1 MDILELASN
10 DRTKKGST
18 TVLIVKS
25 GSEDDDEKFLMDLI
39 QSSARNNTKR
49 LNNDE
54 VHDQRQQTAIM
65 KRRKAD
71 LTCVVCGGSAF
82 GYNFGQIT
90 CESCK
95 AFFRRTAFHP
105 LEKTKCQNKYG
116 LQCNIRHDNLQKC
129 QRCRLLK
136 CFESGMRK
144 DLISTREEKLNR
156 LKLIEENR
164 RLYPRE
170 IKGEPLEVQIE
181 VNNEVSYQLTKDDWS
196 CLNSIQDAYRS
207 SSLSTPPV
215 SSMFSLELT
224 SDKMLTYMNTLDIQN
239 VNAIRMINFVR
250 QIEDFASLNENDRVT
265 LVKYNSSM
273 AGLMRFS
280 LTFDRTRELWHL
292 DPEDDQTSPVS
303 EAFAE
308 QCKSLFIL
316 CYGYE
321 LFRSVANMLHVL
333 EDLVNKDPIIVQL
346 LVLSMIFLKGLSASD
361 DREAMLYD
369 YQRVFQAHSKY
380 VDLLFRYLAQQS
392 SFEQAAMKMVRVV
405 EVLLKLQNIM
415 RNFQQQVKTKIDVNY
430 INPLMKSLLNLT

>member
-1 MDILELASN
+1 MDIFKLASN
-10 DRTKKGST
+10 DRFKKGST

-25 GSEDDDEKFLMDLI
+25 GSEDDDEKLLMDLI
-39 QSSARNNTKR
+39 HSSARNNTKR
-49 LNNDE
+49 LSNDE
-54 VHDQRQQTAIM
+54 VYNQQQQTAIM

-105 LEKTKCQNKYG
+105 LEKTRCQNKYG
-116 LQCNIRHDNLQKC
+116 LRCNIRHDDIQKC

-136 CFESGMRK
+136 CLESGMRK
-144 DLISTREEKLNR
+144 DLISTREDKLNR
-156 LKLIEENR
+156 LKLLEENR

-170 IKGEPLEVQIE
+170 IKGEPLEVEIK
-181 VNNEVSYQLTKDDWS
+181 NNDEISYNLTKDDWS
-196 CLNSIQDAYRS
+196 CLNSIQDAYLS
-207 SSLSTPPV
+207 SSRSTPPA
-215 SSMFSLELT
+215 STMFSLELA

-280 LTFDRTRELWHL
+280 LTFDKTRELWHL
-292 DPEDDQTSPVS
+292 DPEDDSHSTAS

-308 QCKSLFIL
+308 ECKSLFIL

-321 LFRSVANMLHVL
+321 LFRSLANILHII

-346 LVLSMIFLKGLSASD
+346 LMLTMVFLKGLSASD
-361 DREAMLYD
+361 DRESMLYD

-380 VDLLFRYLAQQS
+380 VDLLFRYLLQQS
-392 SFEQAAMKMVRVV
+392 SFEQTAVKMMRVV
-405 EVLLKLQNIM
+405 EVLLKLQKLM
-415 RNFQQQVKTKIDVNY
+415 RDFQQQVKTKIDVNY